1 MSNVYVTFE
10 PATPYLMNL
19 MNLKVLLG
27 SINQDIKALRET
39 QERLREGLK
48 LLCET
53 RDAIKKSIARMG

>member
-19 MNLKVLLG
+19 KVALG
-27 SINQDIKALRET
+27 GIDQDIKALRET
-39 QERLREGLK
+39 QERLGEGLK

-53 RDAIKKSIARMG
+53 RDAIKNSIARMG